1 MAEMAVHHEDE
12 KDSVFFRFLRITQ
25 REATD
30 ARNYVIKAVGW
41 ALRQIGKRNLRLNEK
56 AINVAK
62 TIAKKDSSSARWI
75 AFKALRELQREK
87 IMTRL
92 RDKSGQ

>member
-62 TIAKKDSSSARWI
+62 TIAKKDPVRQDGSHSR
-75 AFKALRELQREK
+75 
-87 IMTRL
+87 RL
-92 RDKSGQ
+92 ENYRGRKS